1 VKDLLRKFLGILK
14 VELED
19 LESDIG
25 DLLEVCQRRKDDS
38 EITDYVYLENKTLL
52 LNEIAALKSLIHGL
66 DDMDTGN
73 FAAPPQ
79 MIQEI
84 DRLIRARTRESA
96 FPEAVYRMVKRRLDK
111 VAQYLLQ
118 Q

>member
-25 DLLEVCQRRKDDS
+25 DLLEVCERRKDES

-52 LNEIAALKSLIHGL
+52 LNEIAAIKSLIHGL
-66 DDMDTGN
+66 DDMDTGS
-73 FAAPPQ
+73 FATQQQ

-84 DRLIRARTRESA
+84 DQRIRARTRESA